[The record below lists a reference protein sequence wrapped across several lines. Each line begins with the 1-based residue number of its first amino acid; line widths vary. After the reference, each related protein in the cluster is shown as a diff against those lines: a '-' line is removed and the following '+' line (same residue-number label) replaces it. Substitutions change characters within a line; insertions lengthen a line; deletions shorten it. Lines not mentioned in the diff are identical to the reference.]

1 MLCCALPS
9 LCCLV
14 PMRVPLFGS
23 TLLYCYLDNEFC
35 LTELFAFYFSVSI
48 LYHVLQIMFISL
60 SYDYLFLFI
69 SSIYFCIITC
79 VSEKPGEIHLDIY
92 RGETQLGSIYMT

>member
-1 MLCCALPS
+1 
-9 LCCLV
+9 
-14 PMRVPLFGS
+14 MRYHHCVVLSPCVYPFLDS
-23 TLLYCYLDNEFC
+23 TFLYCFLDNELC
-35 LTELFAFYFSVSI
+35 LTELFAFYLSVSI
-48 LYHVLQIMFISL
+48 LYHVLLIMFISL

-92 RGETQLGSIYMT
+92 LGETQLGSTYMT